1 MANWFCS
8 AAKWAAVARWASGT
22 VYGAGALIRNAH
34 VASTGIYVLPGT
46 PSTSTYNVTIGAT
59 TVSTV
64 GNTSVQ
70 QTTDDMVTNCNAS
83 IDAGFAAITW
93 SRTGSGSTSLLTGT
107 ADASVLVRFTT
118 SVTGGTGSWRNSI
131 AIPSGNERVFSAA
144 GGTSGGT
151 EPTWVLTRSATTAD
165 NGWNWTEVTGE
176 SGNGWNGPAY
186 LLSRALATGWGSAD
200 GSVIF
205 CDNANVEYLN
215 ASTTFT
221 LGIGTR
227 VISTSDTTNNPP
239 TVYATGFTV
248 DGSVTLDA
256 AVHIAL
262 PGNGT
267 YHGFTFKT
275 GSGSGAQCDIRL
287 CASDLNYAMYKD
299 CSFIL
304 SGTHAAS
311 RISLNGIGAGTG
323 NTQICVTKN
332 CSFTWG
338 SVSQGFQLLAYWES
352 YGDDFCAG
360 ATVPTQLFS
369 SLNVNSN
376 VRVEGG
382 DLSDITGTLFVA
394 STSGCPVLARFYN
407 CKIAAA
413 TIASLPQPGMGQ
425 VLLYDCDVGDNH
437 YKFAHYDYFGSTIAT
452 TAVYASAKYDGT
464 NGVSWKITSNA
475 NVSRDLPYV
484 SPWIDVYHS
493 GTGAITP
500 RLEVVRS
507 GSATPYKDSEVW
519 SEWSYQGTSGSTR
532 ATFVKDKCGNLAT
545 PANQATGSL
554 GAADWT
560 GESGTSWFGK
570 LTPTAAITPAEIG
583 HLRVRVCVGLP
594 TVTDLYVNP
603 LIYDRS

>member
-1 MANWFCS
+1 MAD
-8 AAKWAAVARWASGT
+8 R
-22 VYGAGALIRNAH
+22 
-34 VASTGIYVLPGT
+34 YVK
-46 PSTSTYNVTIGAT
+46 
-59 TVSTV
+59 
-64 GNTSVQ
+64 
-70 QTTDDMVTNCNAS
+70 
-83 IDAGFAAITW
+83 
-93 SRTGSGSTSLLTGT
+93 
-107 ADASVLVRFTT
+107 
-118 SVTGGTGSWRNSI
+118 TGGLDSN
-131 AIPSGNERVFSAA
+131 
-144 GGTSGGT
+144 GGTS
-151 EPTWVLTRSATTAD
+151 WDDAWLTVKKATDTAAAGENVYVDNALSNAITVATTY
-165 NGWNWTEVTGE
+165 T
-176 SGNGWNGPAY
+176 
-186 LLSRALATGWGSAD
+186 LA
-200 GSVIF
+200 
-205 CDNANVEYLN
+205 ANV
-215 ASTTFT
+215 
-221 LGIGTR
+221 R
-227 VISTSDTTNNPP
+227 MISTSDLVNTPP
-239 TVYATGFTV
+239 TTYATGAKV
-248 DGSVTLDA
+248 DGSATAGVALHITLA
-256 AVHIAL
+256 
-262 PGNGT
+262 GNGSW
-267 YHGFTFKT
+267 HGFTFKT
-275 GSGSGAQCDIRL
+275 GNGNTQCDIRL
-287 CASDLNYAMYKD
+287 CAADLNYAMYKD

-304 SGTHAAS
+304 SSTHVAS
-311 RISLNGIGAGTG
+311 RVAPSGIGVGTG
-323 NTQICVTKN
+323 NTQICITKN

-338 SVSQGFQLLAYWES
+338 NVSQGFQLIAYWES

-369 SLNVNSN
+369 ILSVDGN

-382 DLSDITGTLFVA
+382 DLGDITGTLFVGA
-394 STSGCPVLARFYN
+394 ATGCPVMARLYN

-413 TIASLPQPGMGQ
+413 TIASFSQPGMGQ

-464 NGVSWKITSNA
+464 NGVSWQVISGANA
-475 NVSRDLPYV
+475 SRDLPYV

-545 PANQATGSL
+545 PADQATGSL